1 MCLPCP
7 RVCSLVL
14 SVLINLPLAGW
25 VLSLESGNWELK
37 LFAIPFGVSPVMA
50 IVIFCNKRGSCLSR
64 TALFILLLS
73 LVVKGVG
80 ATIAGIGAVA
90 TGSSGNPSLG
100 ALGALVYG
108 IIAGIFTLS
117 ALSDLYLF
125 CTEIYRTPKREKREL
140 VRSSDL
146 WL

>member
-1 MCLPCP
+1 
-7 RVCSLVL
+7 
-14 SVLINLPLAGW
+14 VLINIPLAGW
-25 VLSLESGNWELK
+25 VLSLESGSWELK
-37 LFAIPFGVSPVMA
+37 LFAIPFGVSPMMA
-50 IVIFCNKRGSCLSR
+50 IIVFCNKRGSCLAR

-73 LVVKGVG
+73 LLVKG
-80 ATIAGIGAVA
+80 AGAVLA
-90 TGSSGNPSLG
+90 GLGAAAAGSSGHPSLG

-125 CTEIYRTPKREKREL
+125 CTEIYRTPKQAKREL
-140 VRSSDL
+140 IRSSDL